1 MLEAERGNDGGDQL
15 VVGKEAELGISEEN
29 LKALLEG
36 KEKMALDDL
45 YAHLGRQVR
54 EAVILRQEGVRRAAE
69 VLTRVQLPDVD
80 RTAID
85 ALLGRQLP
93 ADLDDQALDLIDH
106 VAGVLG
112 RRDFLARHE
121 VLNLLD
127 RHRIEEHADELEE
140 EYRAGLDRVSLRGV
154 DIAEPTSRQRR
165 GDKVQRNYVLLLL
178 VRVVDA
184 LVSHPRLAKVAVS
197 AQRDLHAREQVQID
211 QSCNDEKAK
220 FHILAERAGL
230 RPRRVLAIVL
240 DDLTDVVVNLEQSAD
255 AQDLEKEVIHRVQVP
270 DADKVR
276 AKANDDLDEDL
287 RGQVA

>member
-178 VRVVDA
+178 VRMVDA
-184 LVSHPRLAKVAVS
+184 LVAHPRLAKVAVS
-197 AQRDLHAREQVQID
+197 AQRDLHAREQV
-211 QSCNDEKAK
+211 
-220 FHILAERAGL
+220 
-230 RPRRVLAIVL
+230 
-240 DDLTDVVVNLEQSAD
+240 
-255 AQDLEKEVIHRVQVP
+255 
-270 DADKVR
+270 
-276 AKANDDLDEDL
+276 
-287 RGQVA
+287 